1 MLEEAEGDAIANKE
15 KVAVIEVQ
23 APQIEV
29 QAPQIEQI
37 SSPKEMMPFLN
48 QSIDVDVFVNSIK
61 DFVTK
66 HRKSFK
72 NEHLFWEFFYEK
84 LVTELK
90 LRLK

>member
-1 MLEEAEGDAIANKE
+1 MLEEAQGDVIANKE
-15 KVAVIEVQ
+15 NVAVIEVQ
-23 APQIEV
+23 APQIE
-29 QAPQIEQI
+29 QIP
-37 SSPKEMMPFLN
+37 SPKEMMPFLN
-48 QSIDVDVFVNSIK
+48 QSVDVDVFVNSIK